1 MRKLLLG
8 IALIIAAPVSVIAG
22 PKDEAYQVIDKFK
35 RAFDASDVQGI
46 VNLFAPDAVFLGTV
60 SPKLVTKTD
69 EINAYFQAIKT
80 DTPRNVEIGDY
91 STLVLSDTVVVFA
104 GMDQF
109 SSTNDGKKIDLPA
122 RFTLVVT
129 NKKPCEELKGEIDF
143 ELQAEG
149 AKNYSSDIVNHAID
163 DAPSAVPTADD
174 PVLAIYLIELQDRR
188 YLDEAVPLKSAAAC
202 SSLFTCNMLYA
213 RRSHEARFSGTGAGG
228 DCGPG
233 DRR

>member
-122 RFTLVVT
+122 RFTLS
-129 NKKPCEELKGEIDF
+129 L
-143 ELQAEG
+143 
-149 AKNYSSDIVNHAID
+149 
-163 DAPSAVPTADD
+163 
-174 PVLAIYLIELQDRR
+174 LIRS
-188 YLDEAVPLKSAAAC
+188 P
-202 SSLFTCNMLYA
+202 A
-213 RRSHEARFSGTGAGG
+213 RN
-228 DCGPG
+228 
-233 DRR
+233 